1 MPGVVF
7 FNAVILRDD
16 DPDPSGANV
25 TWLGF
30 SNVLRLMEESDWVRL
45 TVPVNPLTLDR
56 LMLTVAE

>member
-7 FNAVILRDD
+7 FNAVILSDD
-16 DPDPSGANV
+16 DPVPSGASV

-30 SNVLRLMEESDWVRL
+30 SDVLMLMDWVRL

>member
-1 MPGVVF
+1 MLP
-7 FNAVILRDD
+7 AVSDD
-16 DPDPSGANV
+16 DPVPSGASV

-30 SNVLRLMEESDWVRL
+30 SDVLMLMEESDWVRL